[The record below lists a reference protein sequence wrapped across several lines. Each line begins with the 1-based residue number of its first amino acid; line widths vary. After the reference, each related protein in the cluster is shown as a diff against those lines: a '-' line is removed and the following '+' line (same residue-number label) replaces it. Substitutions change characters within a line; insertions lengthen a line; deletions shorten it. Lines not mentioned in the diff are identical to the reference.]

1 MAQEMGLTG
10 NTAGAR
16 PSIAVLLCAMRGQD
30 HLPEQLDSILAQSHP
45 PSTLWVSD
53 DGSDDGTLA
62 ILGDYQRRLG
72 ASRFSICRGPGKG
85 YVANFLSIACNPQVT
100 ADYYAFSDQDD
111 VWEADKI
118 ASALEWLQTIPS
130 HVPALYCGR
139 TRSVDA
145 NNQPIGYSPLFA
157 RQPSFENALVQS
169 IAGGN
174 TMVFNQAACR
184 LLRLAGAGA
193 QVVSHDWWTYLLV
206 SGCGGRV
213 FYDPR
218 PTVRYRQHDAN
229 LIGSNSHWGARL
241 GRMGLLFRGRF
252 REWNDVNLVALQS
265 MRAYLTP
272 ESQRCL
278 DEFSQARRRGFF
290 GRLAGIRR
298 SGVYRQT
305 VFGNIGL
312 MAAVLFN
319 KI

>member
-1 MAQEMGLTG
+1 
-10 NTAGAR
+10 
-16 PSIAVLLCAMRGQD
+16 
-30 HLPEQLDSILAQSHP
+30 
-45 PSTLWVSD
+45 
-53 DGSDDGTLA
+53 
-62 ILGDYQRRLG
+62 
-72 ASRFSICRGPGKG
+72 
-85 YVANFLSIACNPQVT
+85 VANFLSIACNPQVT

-118 ASALEWLQTIPS
+118 ASALAWLQTIPS
-130 HVPALYCGR
+130 DVPALYCGR

-145 NNQPIGYSPLFA
+145 SNQPIGFSPLFA
-157 RQPSFENALVQS
+157 RQPSFANALVQS

-193 QVVSHDWWTYLLV
+193 QVASHDWWMYLLV

-218 PTVRYRQHDAN
+218 PTVRYRQHAAN

-241 GRMGLLFRGRF
+241 RRMGLLFRGRF
-252 REWNDVNLVALQS
+252 SDWNDLNLVALEA

-272 ESQRCL
+272 ENQRRL

-290 GRLAGIRR
+290 GRLAGIKRC
-298 SGVYRQT
+298 GVYRQT
-305 VFGNIGL
+305 LFGNIGL
-312 MAAVLFN
+312 LAAVLCN

>member
-10 NTAGAR
+10 NPAGAR

-30 HLPEQLDSILAQSHP
+30 HLHEQLDSILAQSHP
-45 PSTLWVSD
+45 PSTVWVSD

-145 NNQPIGYSPLFA
+145 SNQPIGFSPLFA
-157 RQPSFENALVQS
+157 RQPSFANALVQS

-193 QVVSHDWWTYLLV
+193 QVASHDWWMYLLV

-213 FYDPR
+213 YYDPR
-218 PTVRYRQHDAN
+218 PTVRYRQHAAN

-241 GRMGLLFRGRF
+241 RRMGLLFRGRF
-252 REWNDVNLVALQS
+252 SDWNDVNLVALEA

-272 ESQRCL
+272 ENQCRL
-278 DEFSQARRRGFF
+278 DAFSQARRLGFF
-290 GRLAGIRR
+290 GRLAGIKR

-305 VFGNIGL
+305 LFGNIGL
-312 MAAVLFN
+312 LAAVLCN